1 MTASPDMPNRVPP
14 QGSTQS
20 DPFIEA
26 AKARA
31 GAATGP
37 KSTTAADDESTR
49 DPAAGPDAFAE
60 AMQRLG
66 EVREYASYLA
76 AAEIDKLKLKA
87 RRIVILAAAGIVAGI
102 LGLAIL
108 VSAAAILLQG
118 IAGFIGELLGGRPWA
133 GAIITGSGIL
143 ALTALGAWLGLRA
156 WQAASFKA
164 LQKRYEYRKQK
175 QRTQFGQSV
184 DPLDDLS
191 H

>member
-14 QGSTQS
+14 QGSAQS

-31 GAATGP
+31 GAAAG
-37 KSTTAADDESTR
+37 SQSTAAEDATNS
-49 DPAAGPDAFAE
+49 DPARGPDAFAE
-60 AMQRLG
+60 AMQRLA

-76 AAEIDKLKLKA
+76 TAEIDKLKLKA
-87 RRIVILAAAGIVAGI
+87 RRIAILAVAGIVAGI

-108 VSAAAILLQG
+108 VSAAALLLQG
-118 IAGFIGELLGGRPWA
+118 VAGFIGDLVGRPWA
-133 GAIITGSGIL
+133 GAIITGGGIL
-143 ALTALGAWLGLRA
+143 ALVAIGSWLGLRA

-175 QRTQFGQSV
+175 QRTQFGHSI
-184 DPLDDLS
+184 DPLDDS
-191 H
+191 SR

>member
-1 MTASPDMPNRVPP
+1 MSSSPDMPSRVPP
-14 QGSTQS
+14 QGSAQS
-20 DPFIEA
+20 DPFLEA

-31 GAATGP
+31 GATAG
-37 KSTTAADDESTR
+37 SQSATAAESAPED
-49 DPAAGPDAFAE
+49 DPAKGPDAFAE

-76 AAEIDKLKLKA
+76 VAEIDKLKLKV
-87 RRIVILAAAGIVAGI
+87 RRIAVLAAAGIVAGI

-133 GAIITGSGIL
+133 GAIITGGGIL
-143 ALTALGAWLGLRA
+143 ALTALGAWLRLRA
-156 WQAASFKA
+156 WQAATFKA

-175 QRTQFGQSV
+175 QRGQFGHS
-184 DPLDDLS
+184 
-191 H
+191 